1 MEKFPTESA
10 PQQNEAESNEEG
22 EGEGI
27 SRRKFLKILG
37 IGAGMAAAGELL
49 NPKSEAAAETQPA
62 TGFQI
67 REGKAV
73 LVHLDT
79 KGNAERYEVIASA
92 ADLGLSAKDSEV
104 MTSPEVTAAARRL
117 QELGARCREKGDVEA
132 CRSITLAVVGLSE
145 AVRSARAQSLPKGRG
160 NTLPPIKRPQPRT
173 PPPGTKL

>member
-10 PQQNEAESNEEG
+10 PQENEAENKEEG

-37 IGAGMAAAGELL
+37 IGAGMAATGELL
-49 NPKSEAAAETQPA
+49 NPTSEAAAETQPA

-73 LVHLDT
+73 LVHFDP
-79 KGNAERYEVIASA
+79 KGNVERYEVIASA
-92 ADLGLSAKDSEV
+92 RDLGLAGKDTDV
-104 MTSPEVTAAARRL
+104 MTSSEVTEAAKRL
-117 QELGARCREKGDVEA
+117 QDLGRRCREKGDVEA

-145 AVRSARAQSLPKGRG
+145 AVRSARVQSLPTVRG
-160 NTLPPIKRPQPRT
+160 TTPPPIKPPQPRT
-173 PPPGTKL
+173 PPPRTKL